1 VVQCHNPAEPLSNQ
15 GFSLAPL
22 NPIAVD
28 NFAPDAVMTL
38 LPEVPQSSGSE
49 LPRHVA
55 IIMDGNRRWAK
66 AKRLPAIEGHRRGI
80 VALRHI
86 TRAASD
92 LGIPLLTVY
101 GFSTENW
108 KRDKTEI
115 SLLLDL
121 CVFFAQ
127 SEFAELNRNNVRV
140 KVIGQYQALPRASRD
155 ALEGLMEKT
164 ARNDGLQLNLAVNY
178 SARAELR
185 IAIES
190 VARDVSAGR
199 LDPDKI
205 DEAVVASYL
214 STADMPDPDLLIRP
228 GGESR
233 LSNFLLYQLADA
245 EMYLTDTL
253 WPDFDS
259 EQFSRA
265 LAAYAARSRGE
276 G

>member
-1 VVQCHNPAEPLSNQ
+1 
-15 GFSLAPL
+15 
-22 NPIAVD
+22 
-28 NFAPDAVMTL
+28 
-38 LPEVPQSSGSE
+38 

-66 AKRLPAIEGHRRGI
+66 ARRLPAIEGHRRGI
-80 VALRHI
+80 VALRHV

-92 LGIPLLTVY
+92 LGIPMLTVY

-121 CVFFAQ
+121 CVYFAR
-127 SEFAELNRNNVRV
+127 SELAELDRNNVQVR
-140 KVIGQYQALPRASRD
+140 VIGQYRALPSASRE
-155 ALEGLMEKT
+155 ALDGLIEKT

-185 IAIES
+185 IAIEN
-190 VARDVSAGR
+190 VARDVSSGA
-199 LDPDKI
+199 LDPETI
-205 DEAVVASYL
+205 DESVVASYL
-214 STADMPDPDLLIRP
+214 STASMPDPDLLIRP

-233 LSNFLLYQLADA
+233 LSNFLLYQLAES

-253 WPDFDS
+253 WPDFGR
-259 EQFSRA
+259 EHFMRA
-265 LAAYAARSRGE
+265 LAAYRLRTAGE
-276 G
+276 R